1 MVPNF
6 IEQLRMLVFA
16 INGYVS
22 VSAFAFLVGIPINIA
37 SYAVRLKICA
47 ITD

>member
-1 MVPNF
+1 MVPNY
-6 IEQLRMLVFA
+6 IEHLRILVFA

-37 SYAVRLKICA
+37 SYAVGLKTCT